1 MAINTGHGFD
11 LGPIPD
17 NWRDLC
23 RCAKVDTS
31 PSEATITDDPLGVRH
46 DRELA
51 RAVDLL
57 TSLKP
62 SSEATDMS
70 HQVCEQEVAP
80 SPRLTDP
87 SDIRQMCEVGY
98 ATLYAKNPT
107 IKAIMASAE
116 HHYKNMLDNLET
128 QLFGD
133 ASLDWTA
140 PTLISIDPVSGLDV
154 RNVDIWSDQSGPV
167 DDVSPAMAHSENILV
182 CDLRSQRA
190 VDALRAEI
198 AAKDARIAELKS
210 ELARRPAAF
219 VDPDEKPEH
228 NPFREVTKD
237 RRMMGP

>member
-1 MAINTGHGFD
+1 MPLPTLQEMVDHQMRVFMNHIDPT
-11 LGPIPD
+11 PPPD
-17 NWRDLC
+17 R
-23 RCAKVDTS
+23 
-31 PSEATITDDPLGVRH
+31 
-46 DRELA
+46 
-51 RAVDLL
+51 
-57 TSLKP
+57 
-62 SSEATDMS
+62 SSTEIS
-70 HQVCEQEVAP
+70 HRVCEQEVAP
-80 SPRLTDP
+80 SPRRTSPL
-87 SDIRQMCEVGY
+87 DIRQMCEVGY

-107 IKAIMASAE
+107 LKAMMANAE
-116 HHYKNMLDNLET
+116 VQAKKMLDT
-128 QLFGD
+128 MAVTMFSD
-133 ASLDWTA
+133 ASLDWGL
-140 PTLISIDPVSGLDV
+140 PVFISVDPVSGLDV
-154 RNVDIWSDQSGPV
+154 RNVDIWSYRSGPV